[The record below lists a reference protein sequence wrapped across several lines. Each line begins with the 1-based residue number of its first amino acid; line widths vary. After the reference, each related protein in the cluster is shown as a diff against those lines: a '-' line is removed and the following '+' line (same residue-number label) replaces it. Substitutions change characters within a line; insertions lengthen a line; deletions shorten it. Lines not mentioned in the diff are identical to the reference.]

1 MDRVTNS
8 RNLEDAMKMNFSM
21 KHETLRFN
29 FNFTRSF
36 GRKPIKRNVRLERTL
51 HKSLYKYN
59 VWNIGELVSSIILTH
74 NRASIEWQLVAV
86 ITVIVKEISTGT
98 VPYWILTVK
107 NKVLT
112 NDIEISSFLMRLVKR
127 FKILAI
133 DASNVN
139 TTNGRI

>member
-1 MDRVTNS
+1 
-8 RNLEDAMKMNFSM
+8 M
-21 KHETLRFN
+21 KHR
-29 FNFTRSF
+29 R
-36 GRKPIKRNVRLERTL
+36 I
-51 HKSLYKYN
+51 
-59 VWNIGELVSSIILTH
+59 SIVNYFSTY

-86 ITVIVKEISTGT
+86 ITVIVKEISTGN

-133 DASNVN
+133 DALNVN